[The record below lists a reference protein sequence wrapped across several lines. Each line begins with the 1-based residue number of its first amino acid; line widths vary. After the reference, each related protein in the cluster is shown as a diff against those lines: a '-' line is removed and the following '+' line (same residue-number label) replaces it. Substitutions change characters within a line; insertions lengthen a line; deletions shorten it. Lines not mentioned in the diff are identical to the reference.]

1 MKRRIDVLLVERGLA
16 ESRTRAQAVVLEG
29 KVRVNG
35 QVETKASRQGD
46 MDAEVEVEKPPR
58 FVSRGGEKL
67 EGAFTLWGEE
77 SLTSEVQRLTFA
89 PKDGAQTSNVK
100 PQTSNI
106 KLSVQG
112 RVCLDVGSS
121 TGGFTDCLLQHGAK
135 KVMAVDVG
143 TNQLVYKLRADPRVW
158 VKENYNA
165 RFMRAADLPE
175 VPEIA
180 VTDVSFISLKLILPP
195 IVEVLAPGGLI
206 VALIKPQFEVGKGK
220 APGGLVRDE
229 ALRLEARDEIV
240 RFATDELKLE
250 LLGLAESPIRGKE
263 MGNIEYLSYWRK
275 SCSGSILANHLSK
288 KECK

>member
-1 MKRRIDVLLVERGLA
+1 MKRRLDVLLVERGLA

-35 QVETKASRQGD
+35 QVETKASRQVD
-46 MDAEVEVEKPPR
+46 VDAEVEVEKPPR

-77 SLTSEVQRLTFA
+77 SLPSEVQRLTFA

-112 RVCLDVGSS
+112 QVCLDVGSS

-135 KVMAVDVG
+135 MVMAVDVG

-175 VPEIA
+175 VPEIT

-275 SCSGSILANHLSK
+275 SFSGSILANHLSK

>member
-1 MKRRIDVLLVERGLA
+1 MKRRLDVLLVERGLA

-29 KVRVNG
+29 KVRVNR
-35 QVETKASRQGD
+35 QVETKASRQVD
-46 MDAEVEVEKPPR
+46 VDAEVEVEKPPR

-77 SLTSEVQRLTFA
+77 SLTSDVQRLTFA

-135 KVMAVDVG
+135 MVMAVDVG

-275 SCSGSILANHLSK
+275 SFSGSILANHLSK

>member
-1 MKRRIDVLLVERGLA
+1 MKRRLDVLLVERGLA

-35 QVETKASRQGD
+35 QVETKASRQVD

-77 SLTSEVQRLTFA
+77 SLTSDVQRLTFA

-180 VTDVSFISLKLILPP
+180 VTDVSFISLKLILQP
-195 IVEVLAPGGLI
+195 IVHVLAPGGLI

-275 SCSGSILANHLSK
+275 SFSGSILANHLSK

>member
-1 MKRRIDVLLVERGLA
+1 MKRRLDVILVERGLA

-35 QVETKASRQGD
+35 QVETKASRQVD

-77 SLTSEVQRLTFA
+77 SLTSDVQRLTFA

-195 IVEVLAPGGLI
+195 IVQVLAPGGLI

-275 SCSGSILANHLSK
+275 SQSGSILANHLSK

>member
-1 MKRRIDVLLVERGLA
+1 MKRRLDVILVERGLA

-35 QVETKASRQGD
+35 QVETKASRQVD

-77 SLTSEVQRLTFA
+77 SLASEVQRLTFA

-112 RVCLDVGSS
+112 QVCLDVGSS

-135 KVMAVDVG
+135 MVMAVDVG
-143 TNQLVYKLRADPRVW
+143 TNQLAYKLRADPRVW

-275 SCSGSILANHLSK
+275 SFSGSILANHLSK